1 MTKILG
7 YIGNAIPYMLCAV
20 PLIVLLRC
28 LHHLAAKRTAASINW
43 YHEAAL
49 CLFLLFLVG
58 VASQTIIP
66 KLEFGNVA
74 FGITNRSLSS
84 RINLIPGM
92 VFWDSYREC
101 FIHHYPLYFII
112 NFCGNICLFLPIGFG
127 ITLLW
132 DNISPKKILLS
143 GLAASLFIELCQLPQ
158 ARGTDIDDLWL
169 NTLGALCGYG
179 LYRALAGSQ
188 KCSRFFAQFKADRR
202 C

>member
-132 DNISPKKILLS
+132 DNISPKKSCSAALRPRCSLS
-143 GLAASLFIELCQLPQ
+143 CASFPRRE
-158 ARGTDIDDLWL
+158 ARISMI
-169 NTLGALCGYG
+169 CG
-179 LYRALAGSQ
+179 
-188 KCSRFFAQFKADRR
+188 
-202 C
+202 